1 MKRYDASLAD
11 FAEAQKVNPDGPQVP
26 AYRCIAYTGMGRFDE
41 ALADCNAALA
51 KSPKAMF
58 TR

>member
-26 AYRCIAYTGMGRFDE
+26 AYRCITYTEHGQVRRC
-41 ALADCNAALA
+41 A
-51 KSPKAMF
+51 
-58 TR
+58 R